1 MHAGT
6 GAPLKTSTNPDSDIS
21 PPSSDLL
28 PASCASF
35 ASIFDVEAVSPHA
48 GVTAPSSER
57 TLADEGV
64 AFSDEFVS
72 PTSPG
77 KAQFTQRIPGRL
89 KAFIDQWRSA
99 HAPAWILDI
108 IQAGFLLP
116 FKGGVTPPRYHNDR
130 NHWHD
135 PGAEQW
141 AADEIERMLHLGAV
155 ELSDEVPHCVM
166 PLRDARKGS
175 WTAERPAWRLCH
187 NQRFLNRYMVRF
199 KFKLDSL
206 REFAKAIGH
215 GDFLFAI
222 DLTSAYTHIL
232 IHPKHRRFIGF

>member
-6 GAPLKTSTNPDSDIS
+6 GAPLKTSTNSDSDIS

-72 PTSPG
+72 PPSSG

-108 IQAGFLLP
+108 IQACFLLP

-130 NHWHD
+130 NH
-135 PGAEQW
+135 
-141 AADEIERMLHLGAV
+141 
-155 ELSDEVPHCVM
+155 
-166 PLRDARKGS
+166 
-175 WTAERPAWRLCH
+175 
-187 NQRFLNRYMVRF
+187 
-199 KFKLDSL
+199 
-206 REFAKAIGH
+206 
-215 GDFLFAI
+215 
-222 DLTSAYTHIL
+222 
-232 IHPKHRRFIGF
+232 